1 MTSPQ
6 PDNPMHGITLEAML
20 NELVAHY
27 GWEDL
32 GQRIKIRCFTF
43 QPSIKTSLIF
53 LRRTPWARA
62 KVESLFANM
71 KARQARAA
79 APRAAKVVQAAAPSA
94 ADSTDTRPR
103 LFSRK
108 S

>member
-1 MTSPQ
+1 MTSTQ

-20 NELVAHY
+20 VELVECY

-32 GQRIKIRCFTF
+32 GKRIKIRCFTF

-53 LRRTPWARA
+53 LRRTPWART
-62 KVESLFANM
+62 KVEALFTNM
-71 KARQARAA
+71 KAKQARAL
-79 APRAAKVVQAAAPSA
+79 APRPASKPAVAPV
-94 ADSTDTRPR
+94 ADTTDTRPR